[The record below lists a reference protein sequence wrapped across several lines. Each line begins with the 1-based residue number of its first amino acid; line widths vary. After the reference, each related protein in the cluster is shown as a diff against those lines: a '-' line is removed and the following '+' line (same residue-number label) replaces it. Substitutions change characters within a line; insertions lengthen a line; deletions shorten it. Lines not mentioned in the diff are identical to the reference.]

1 MNNIIIQQI
10 TLDDVVKYDKERFNS
25 NNHWE
30 NNIRPDDYEQRLEE
44 TNTKYWI
51 NNFRKGFKTIVIN
64 DPKHLRWMKECMEIS
79 SQTGKFSELFCDEM
93 EEFLKEYE
101 GIYNIDPN
109 GNYFIRTENVSLK
122 YGQHKTGPYNNLR
135 MIVESLVSSMCGH
148 TPIKDNTDEIV
159 LYLLPFIEIEEHTE
173 FRVFV
178 CGKKITAISQQ
189 NLYSNVF
196 KNVEKCEGIIN
207 KYIQTILEY
216 FESNIKNSLPYSDY
230 TYDFAIVGRKCEPF
244 FIEPNSFGKEYAAG
258 SALFHWERDYD
269 ILYGIEN
276 DKKMN
281 KVYFRYVV

>member
-1 MNNIIIQQI
+1 MDNIIIQQI

-25 NNHWE
+25 NNHWV
-30 NNIRPDDYEQRLEE
+30 NDIRPDDYEQRLEE

-51 NNFRKGFKTIVIN
+51 NKFRKDFKTIAID

-101 GIYNIDPN
+101 GVYNIDPN

-135 MIVESLVSSMCGH
+135 MIVESLVSSTCGH
-148 TPIKDNTDEIV
+148 TPIKDNTTEIV

-196 KNVEKCEGIIN
+196 KNVEKCEGVIN
-207 KYIQTILEY
+207 KYIHTILEY
-216 FESNIKNSLPYSDY
+216 FESNIKNVLPYSDY
-230 TYDFAIVGRKCEPF
+230 TYDFAIVGDQCEPF
-244 FIEPNSFGKEYAAG
+244 FIEPNSFGTEYAAG
-258 SALFHWERDYD
+258 SALFHWKMDYD